1 MGMARVQFES
11 VDRRTQKQAQEVAQ
25 AIESA
30 RGRQVTLHLEGRLA
44 DIFRKIASMM
54 ARVDGLAYGGL
65 SSELTPE
72 QAGKILGVSR
82 PLVVRRMDD
91 GRLPFRYEGSH
102 RRCKLE
108 DVLKLK
114 AQEEQQTAAARELA
128 EMDDIDFQPSPG
140 R

>member
-1 MGMARVQFES
+1 MGLVQVQFES
-11 VDRRTQKQAQEVAQ
+11 VDERTQKQAQEVAQ
-25 AIESA
+25 VIESA
-30 RGRQVTLHLEGRLA
+30 HGRQVTLRLEGRLA
-44 DIFRKIASMM
+44 DIIRKIASTMS
-54 ARVDGLAYGGL
+54 RVDALAYGGL

-91 GRLPFRYEGSH
+91 GRLPFRYEGAH
-102 RRCKLE
+102 RRCRLE

-114 AQEEQQTAAARELA
+114 AQEERQAAAAKELA
-128 EMDDIDFQPSPG
+128 EMDDIDFQRSPG